1 MKGFF
6 TKLDA
11 AIDRNGS
18 LLCIGLDPREDRL
31 PPGTDMKARLTD
43 WGKSIIDQT
52 ADQVCCYK
60 PNFAFYEQAGVAG
73 LQALQDTIRYV
84 PEDIPVLLDVKRGD
98 IGSTASAYAAA
109 AYDIWGADAV
119 TLNPYMG
126 EDGVRPFLETAGKAV
141 FLLCYTSNPSAGQI
155 QEHGIPPLF
164 EHIAHQVC
172 KWGNEEQIGIVV
184 GATQPEALR
193 RVRQICQHY
202 WILSPGVG
210 AQGGRLADVLRAGLR
225 DDGKGLII
233 PVSRGVIF
241 EADVRQAASELREQI
256 QAEVAGI
263 KPEPRDTTRLELAK
277 ALFQAGC
284 VQFGNFTLASG
295 IQSPIYV
302 DLRRAVSYPD
312 LFKLMARAYMDV
324 LAGLHF
330 DHIAS
335 VPYAALPLGAVV
347 ASGLM
352 ASLIYPR
359 KEAKDHGTT
368 RKVEGSY
375 LPGECAV
382 LLEDVVTSGGS
393 VVSAAE
399 TLREAGLTVSDAVVL
414 VDRQQG
420 GGALL
425 EAAGLRLHLVMGI
438 NDLLDEIRTEAL
450 IDQATFVEVKEYLD
464 GSRAN

>member
-1 MKGFF
+1 MMGFF
-6 TKLDA
+6 TKLND

-18 LLCIGLDPREDRL
+18 MLCIGLDPREDRL
-31 PPGTDMKARLTD
+31 PPGTDMKARLAD

-52 ADQVCCYK
+52 ADLVCCYK
-60 PNFAFYEQAGVAG
+60 PNFAFYEQAGLAG

-84 PEDIPVLLDVKRGD
+84 PENIPVLLDVKRGD
-98 IGSTASAYAAA
+98 IGSTAAAYAVA

-126 EDGVRPFLETAGKAV
+126 EDGVRPFLESAGKAV

-155 QEHGIPPLF
+155 QEYGNPPLF
-164 EHIAHQVC
+164 EHIARQAC
-172 KWGNEEQIGIVV
+172 MWGDKEQIGIVV

-193 RVRQICQHY
+193 RVRQICQQY

-210 AQGGRLADVLRAGLR
+210 AQGGNLASVLRAGLR

-233 PVSRGVIF
+233 PVSRGVLF
-241 EADVRQAASELREQI
+241 EEDVRQAASELRGVI
-256 QAEVAGI
+256 QAEVAEI
-263 KPEPRDTTRLELAK
+263 KPEPGDTTRRELAK

-295 IQSPIYV
+295 IQSPIYI
-302 DLRRAVSYPD
+302 DLRRAISYPD
-312 LFKLMARAYMDV
+312 LFKLMVRAYMDV
-324 LAGLHF
+324 LTGLHF

-347 ASGLM
+347 ASSLM

-375 LPGECAV
+375 LHGERAV

-420 GGALL
+420 GHALL
-425 EAAGLRLHLVMGI
+425 EAAGLRIQSVMGI
-438 NDLLDEIRTEAL
+438 DDLLDELRTAAL
-450 IDQATFVEVKEYLD
+450 IDQSTFVEVKEYLNV
-464 GSRAN
+464 SRAD